1 MKREDISD
9 ALNLL
14 DSAFIQHTEAVRGRK
29 QHPKRKAW
37 FKRAAV
43 AACLF
48 LLCITGIFLPQL
60 PPDMPLA
67 TLPQENVLPLVP
79 EDLPAEEQ
87 ETFVPIS
94 SLLAEDDFGKAEQA
108 LQLAKV
114 KIGPYQAIY
123 TKAAPAESTDLS
135 ESIGAA
141 LSEAKEWYQ
150 VSGHTDLQY
159 LIRKHE
165 NAYSLW
171 KFQCFD
177 SDEYPYSD
185 VLRLVYQIDSAE
197 QLTEVQVAP
206 ATMDNSDTGKR
217 IQAEIGTCTITDKSD
232 IEILYQILSS
242 LTCYGADHWD
252 MINYGNVE
260 AASDTGEPS
269 SDSVRLGRYLTLT
282 TSYGNEIDGLKYTAV
297 SNMFYEFSGI
307 AYNKLTNTQADS
319 ICNILRID
327 PAGTAAPVSAPAGQ
341 EHSSAGTLESPG
353 QEDPSAGTQE
363 APGQEHS
370 SAGAQE
376 SPGQENPSAGT
387 QEAPGQS
394 VSAVTV
400 KATNPDITLEAITEL
415 QNIISNAMINR
426 ELPFVSSSAIYEKPY
441 RLHIV
446 VTSDSEENLAKLKAF
461 DTIGGALE
469 IEYSQTPNNLW

>member
-14 DSAFIQHTEAVRGRK
+14 DTAFIQHTEAVRGRK
-29 QHPKRKAW
+29 QQPKRKAW
-37 FKRAAV
+37 FKRATV

-67 TLPQENVLPLVP
+67 ALPQENVLPLGP

-94 SLLAEDDFGKAEQA
+94 SLLAEDGFSIAEQT

-114 KIGPYQAIY
+114 KIGPYQGIY
-123 TKAAPAESTDLS
+123 TKAASAESTVLS

-141 LSEAKEWYQ
+141 LSEANEWYQ

-159 LIRKHE
+159 LIQKHE

-197 QLTEVQVAP
+197 KLTKVQVAP

-217 IQAEIGTCTITDKSD
+217 IQVEIGTCTITDKSD

-252 MINYGNVE
+252 MIDYGNVE

-269 SDSVRLGRYLTLT
+269 SDSVRLGRYLTLI

-327 PAGTAAPVSAPAGQ
+327 PAGTAAPAV
-341 EHSSAGTLESPG
+341 
-353 QEDPSAGTQE
+353 QEDPSAGTQD
-363 APGQEHS
+363 
-370 SAGAQE
+370 
-376 SPGQENPSAGT
+376 SPGQENPSAGA
-387 QEAPGQS
+387 QESSGQATS
-394 VSAVTV
+394 FVTAE
-400 KATNPDITLEAITEL
+400 ATNPDITLEAITGL
-415 QNIISNAMINR
+415 QNRISNAMINR
-426 ELPFVSSSAIYEKPY
+426 ELPFVSSSAVYENPY

-446 VTSDSEENLAKLKAF
+446 VTSDSEEDLAKLKAF

-469 IEYSQTPNNLW
+469 IEYSQAPNNLW